1 MYDGATP
8 ARWDYIGVIVTVI
21 IMFITVII
29 IIPSSFKRRSVFRR
43 DRKISKSDYLLR
55 RVCPYVL
62 PQGTSRL
69 PPEGFHE
76 I

>member
-21 IMFITVII
+21 IIFITII
-29 IIPSSFKRRSVFRR
+29 IIPSSFKRRSVFRSV
-43 DRKISKSDYLLR
+43 RKISKSDYLLR
-55 RVCPYVL
+55 RVFPYVF
-62 PQGTSRL
+62 PQETYRL
-69 PPEGFHE
+69 PLEGFHE